1 MQDWILKYNNHESL
15 KTSGTG
21 GTTIMIKGRK
31 TTYEERIEIV
41 RYCIEHHNNYAET
54 SQHFQVSYNQ
64 VYAWITKYRE
74 GGIEALC
81 DKRGKRKSID
91 EMSEIEKLKSQNKL
105 LLTENRRKHMEID
118 FLKKLDEV
126 ERW

>member
-1 MQDWILKYNNHESL
+1 
-15 KTSGTG
+15 
-21 GTTIMIKGRK
+21 MIKGRK

-91 EMSEIEKLKSQNKL
+91 EMSEIEKLKAQNKL
-105 LLTENRRKHMEID
+105 LLTENKRKHMEID